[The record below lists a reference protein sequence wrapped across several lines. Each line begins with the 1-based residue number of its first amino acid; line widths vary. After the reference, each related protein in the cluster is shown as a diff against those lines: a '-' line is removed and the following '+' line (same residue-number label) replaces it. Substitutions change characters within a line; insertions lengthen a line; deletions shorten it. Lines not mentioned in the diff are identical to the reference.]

1 MTNRIDPAMFKRTFS
16 YEEYLAFIVELVDKG
31 LTSGPDQSEKLTHFT
46 KLNFQRLKRVF
57 RTLNLSEE
65 TVASAKNVQSE
76 MLWVVIVESWCG
88 DVPQNLPFMEAISQI
103 TDNINLRIILRDE
116 NSEIMDQ
123 FLTNGTRSIPKLICF
138 DPNNFEVAGTW
149 GPRPAGA
156 SELVKTLLKDP
167 QVTKERRIEAV
178 QRWYLQNSGEQ
189 LQSELCSLLKE
200 WDSKLM
206 GQEITEID

>member
-16 YEEYLAFIVELVDKG
+16 YEEYLELITELVNKG

-57 RTLNLSEE
+57 RTLQLSEE
-65 TVASAKNVQSE
+65 IVDAAKNVQSE

-88 DVPQNLPFMEAISQI
+88 DVPQNLPFMEAISQQAN
-103 TDNINLRIILRDE
+103 NIRFQIILRDE
-116 NSEIMDQ
+116 NPEIMDQ

-138 DPNNFEVAGTW
+138 DPRTFEVAGTW
-149 GPRPAGA
+149 GPRPIGA
-156 SELVKTLLKDP
+156 SELVKALLKDP
-167 QVTKERRIEAV
+167 EVTKEMRSEAV
-178 QRWYLQNSGEQ
+178 QRWYLQNKGEQ
-189 LQSELCSLLKE
+189 LQSELCFLIEE

-206 GQEITEID
+206 DQKLTEID

>member
-1 MTNRIDPAMFKRTFS
+1 MTNRLDPAMFKRTFG
-16 YEEYLAFIVELVDKG
+16 YEEYQKLITELVDKG

-57 RTLNLSEE
+57 KTLQLSEE
-65 TVASAKNVQSE
+65 IVNAAKNVQSE

-103 TDNINLRIILRDE
+103 SDKINLRIILRDE
-116 NSEIMDQ
+116 NPEIIDQ

-138 DPNNFEVAGTW
+138 DPDTFEVAGTW

-156 SELVKTLLKDP
+156 SALVKTLLQDP
-167 QVTKERRIEAV
+167 EVTGDMRKEAI
-178 QRWYLQNSGEQ
+178 QRWYLQNRGEQ
-189 LQSELCSLLKE
+189 LQSELCSLMGE
-200 WDSKLM
+200 WDSKLLD
-206 GQEITEID
+206 EKLSEVD

>member
-16 YEEYLAFIVELVDKG
+16 YEEYLVFIAELVDKG

-57 RTLNLSEE
+57 RTLNLSLE

-167 QVTKERRIEAV
+167 EVTKERRIEAV

>member
-16 YEEYLAFIVELVDKG
+16 YEEYQELITELVNKG

-57 RTLNLSEE
+57 RTLQLSEE
-65 TVASAKNVQSE
+65 IVEAAKNVQSE

-88 DVPQNLPFMEAISQI
+88 DVPQNLPFLEAVSRQ
-103 TDNINLRIILRDE
+103 TNNIKLQIILRDD
-116 NSEIMDQ
+116 NPDIMDQ

-138 DPNNFEVAGTW
+138 DLHTFDVAGTW

-156 SELVKTLLKDP
+156 VELVKTLLKDP
-167 QVTKERRIEAV
+167 EVTADMRKEAV
-178 QRWYLQNSGEQ
+178 QRWYLGNKGEQ
-189 LQSELCSLLKE
+189 LQSELCPLIQE
-200 WDSKLM
+200 WDAKLM
-206 GQEITEID
+206 DQKLAEAD